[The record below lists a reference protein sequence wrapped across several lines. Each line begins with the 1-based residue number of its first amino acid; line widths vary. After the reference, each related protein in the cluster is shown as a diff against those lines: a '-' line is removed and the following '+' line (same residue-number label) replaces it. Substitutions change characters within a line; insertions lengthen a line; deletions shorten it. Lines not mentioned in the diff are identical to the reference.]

1 LYFSLLLNK
10 CIRSTSSNFAMYVI
24 THLAPSVQEV
34 IDAFLLEGNA
44 VIGEPVVMVTMSS
57 VSVYDETSQMNRKT
71 AISVSNQVS
80 ILGVAYIAV
89 GVMYHIG

>member
-10 CIRSTSSNFAMYVI
+10 SIPSTSSFAMYI
-24 THLAPSVQEV
+24 IPYLAPSVQEV
-34 IDAFLLEGNA
+34 IDAFLLQGNA
-44 VIGEPVVMVTMSS
+44 IGESVVMVTMSS
-57 VSVYDETSQMNRKT
+57 SVSEYDETSQKNRKT

-80 ILGVAYIAV
+80 IHGVAYIAV